1 MAADETLHWRD
12 PRRPTPAAVCFKTG
26 SVLTPQFISQSRNPS
41 SQEYGWSS
49 RGLVQIAVVIALV
62 CSAAETTDILKKIT
76 FARTSSG
83 TTITAEAA
91 AFGADLFMGAMASSR
106 QDASAVNVYDI
117 QVSTHRRTVWVGLGA
132 GHAGGRSPWT
142 AH

>member
-26 SVLTPQFISQSRNPS
+26 SVLTLQFISQSRNPS
-41 SQEYGWSS
+41 SEEYGWSA
-49 RGLVQIAVVIALV
+49 RATRVVNIAVVIVV
-62 CSAAETTDILKKIT
+62 CSAADGV
-76 FARTSSG
+76 ARTPSR
-83 TTITAEAA
+83 TTITADAA
-91 AFGADLFMGAMASSR
+91 AVSADLFMDFAIASTDTK
-106 QDASAVNVYDI
+106 DASAAIVYDI